1 MCVYECVCV
10 LKEEEKHKYKKEN
23 KTLKKRWKAVA
34 EAWQINRKSENKTQS
49 TEKKGEKVDNSDSS
63 AEVKESEGCLPVH
76 QFVNLSACAL
86 CLLPSAMLSLLCE

>member
-23 KTLKKRWKAVA
+23 KTLKKRWKAEATA

-49 TEKKGEKVDNSDSS
+49 TEKKR
-63 AEVKESEGCLPVH
+63 
-76 QFVNLSACAL
+76 
-86 CLLPSAMLSLLCE
+86 